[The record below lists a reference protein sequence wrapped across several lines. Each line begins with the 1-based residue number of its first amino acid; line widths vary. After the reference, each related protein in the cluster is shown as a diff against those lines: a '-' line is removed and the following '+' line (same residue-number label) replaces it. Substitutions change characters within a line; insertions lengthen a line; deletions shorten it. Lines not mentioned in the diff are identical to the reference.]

1 MLVTPEDALQ
11 SVRSAILFGAVLPEM
26 RKDVEALANDLSALA
41 SVRKEIAAERAGLEK
56 SRASLADDIAQLTA
70 LTEQR
75 QKQQAEVEKALTAE
89 RERAA
94 QLARRSEDLQE
105 LVAKLE
111 QELDR
116 TTRAAR
122 LAARS
127 GEEKKATDART
138 GLAAL
143 KDPGRLAPA
152 IAFARA
158 KGTLPLPVNGVR
170 IREYGAA
177 DGVGGHE
184 KGLSISAR
192 PGAQITAPCDGW
204 VVYAGPFRNYGQL
217 LILNAGDGYH
227 VLLAGMDR
235 ISVDLGQF
243 VVTGEPVAVM
253 GGRIV
258 IARRHCD
265 RFGATHFVCGVPEGR
280 NSCELEPV
288 VGGKRQREGSRI
300 MRKTSLI
307 LLGAAAGAAL
317 TLIGTQ
323 PRIVFD
329 GSSARAAASDTYR
342 QLSLFGDVF
351 ERVRSDYVEKPDDAK
366 LVESAIN
373 GMLAGLD
380 PHSSYMDAKSFRDMQ
395 VQTRGEFGGLGIEVT
410 MEDGPD
416 QGGGADRRHARA
428 QGRRHGQRHHHPS
441 RRRAGAGPHPQPGG
455 REDARP
461 GQHQDPAAHHPQGR
475 REAGRGRRSRAT
487 SSACAR
493 CARTWKATTSPI
505 SASPSSTSRP
515 PKACAAPSTT

>member
-1 MLVTPEDALQ
+1 MILFLMQRRGIASGSLIAAALAVLPPWILATSAQTPPRPGQVPFINLPNSAPPTDSTPPQQAPAAPAAKGSPKLDALNQREKELQILRGEQKKAREAESNLRRQVDQIGDDRRKLNRQLIDIAARVRVVEHQIATGEQRLPTLDEKERTLRASFDARRHLIGNVLAALQRIGRNPPPAMLVTPEDALQ

-26 RKDVEALANDLSALA
+26 RKDVDALANDLSALA
-41 SVRKEIAAERAGLEK
+41 SVRKEITAERANLER
-56 SRASLADDIAQLTA
+56 SRTTLANDIAQLTA

-94 QLARRSEDLQE
+94 QLGRRSEDLQE
-105 LVAKLE
+105 LIAKLE
-111 QELDR
+111 QDLDR
-116 TTRAAR
+116 PTRAAR

-127 GEEKKATDART
+127 GEEKKSTDART

-170 IREYGAA
+170 IREYGTA
-177 DGVGGHE
+177 DGVGGQE

-258 IARRHCD
+258 TPATIATGSGQPILYVEFRKD
-265 RFGATHFVCGVPEGR
+265 GT
-280 NSCELEPV
+280 PV
-288 VGGKRQREGSRI
+288 
-300 MRKTSLI
+300 
-307 LLGAAAGAAL
+307 
-317 TLIGTQ
+317 
-323 PRIVFD
+323 D
-329 GSSARAAASDTYR
+329 SSPWWAASD
-342 QLSLFGDVF
+342 S
-351 ERVRSDYVEKPDDAK
+351 EKVR
-366 LVESAIN
+366 
-373 GMLAGLD
+373 G
-380 PHSSYMDAKSFRDMQ
+380 
-395 VQTRGEFGGLGIEVT
+395 
-410 MEDGPD
+410 
-416 QGGGADRRHARA
+416 
-428 QGRRHGQRHHHPS
+428 
-441 RRRAGAGPHPQPGG
+441 
-455 REDARP
+455 
-461 GQHQDPAAHHPQGR
+461 
-475 REAGRGRRSRAT
+475 
-487 SSACAR
+487 
-493 CARTWKATTSPI
+493 
-505 SASPSSTSRP
+505 
-515 PKACAAPSTT
+515 